1 MIYSP
6 SSHLLIAAEE
16 QQTEHL
22 SAHICDVLLVPA
34 SLHLVLLHLSSRSST
49 PTLHLQS
56 TQFTRTQERTPK
68 KWWWWWWGGTWE
80 IGNAE
85 NQDPGMFSPL
95 ISQMYFSIN
104 PALALSFQQLSWA
117 DAQTFTAH
125 KISAGRV
132 VSSWVT
138 AEMANISQPQIPVRW
153 FTSTL
158 CSRLPSRSPRT
169 SL

>member
-6 SSHLLIAAEE
+6 SSHLLVFSSQ

-22 SAHICDVLLVPA
+22 SAHICDVLLVPV
-34 SLHLVLLHLSSRSST
+34 SLHPVLLHLSSRSST

-68 KWWWWWWGGTWE
+68 KQRGRGGGGFWK
-80 IGNAE
+80 IRNAE

-132 VSSWVT
+132 VSS
-138 AEMANISQPQIPVRW
+138 
-153 FTSTL
+153 
-158 CSRLPSRSPRT
+158 
-169 SL
+169 